1 MSVFVAPNV
10 TNVGHKKFFSQNP
23 KFWVRSTILPLEKL
37 PLEKGVKHYE
47 EIYRSFSEG
56 AWILS

>member
-1 MSVFVAPNV
+1 MSVFAGQNV
-10 TNVGHKKFFSQNP
+10 TNIGREKFFCRNL
-23 KFWVRSTILPLEKL
+23 KLLVRAVILPVEKL

-56 AWILS
+56 TWIFS